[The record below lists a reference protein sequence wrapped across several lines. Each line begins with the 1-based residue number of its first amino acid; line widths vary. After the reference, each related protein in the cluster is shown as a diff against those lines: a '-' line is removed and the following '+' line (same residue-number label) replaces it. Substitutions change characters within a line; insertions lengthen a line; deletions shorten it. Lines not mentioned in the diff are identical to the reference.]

1 LQIGGVNMLKK
12 RFHFLLI
19 FFLTPFLFNCTK
31 LKDLADP
38 YVPISLDSFKSL
50 DSLTDQVKAL
60 GYVPSYTSQGGEYGL
75 LSGADLGFCV
85 VMRTGSI
92 KCWGF
97 NDNGQLGN
105 GDKLTQNTPVLA
117 SALGTVSIAGGTFE
131 VAVSSGLGTSCAFLS
146 TSSSSVDFKCWGGNG
161 AAQFGTGSTTP
172 AFSTT
177 PVSATILNGKKIKQ
191 FTVGDDHACVLFA
204 DDSSALCWGKNDYG
218 QLGDGTKTDSLTGV
232 KPLSSVI
239 TEPIRSIAASDKMTC
254 LVTFSNNG
262 YCWGNEGSPTYKN
275 FTLNK
280 SPTQILSGAAYVSGG
295 DGSHICFIML
305 DQTVQC
311 IGNNDKG
318 QLGNGQMI
326 SSEGTINPV
335 VVSGL
340 SGASMIV
347 AGNAHTCA
355 VSGNNKIVSCWG
367 DNTKAQ
373 LGNGVF
379 GINKESAIPLQVQG
393 LPANA
398 QIVDIAASDNVTCVL
413 LSNDDVYCWGSNAA
427 GGFPDPLG
435 VAKTTAQSA
444 TAIKILNRA
453 DP

>member
-1 LQIGGVNMLKK
+1 MLKK
-12 RFHFLLI
+12 RFQFLLI
-19 FFLTPFLFNCTK
+19 FFLFPLFFNCNK
-31 LKDLADP
+31 LKDLTDP

-75 LSGADLGFCV
+75 ISGADLGFCV
-85 VMRTGSI
+85 VMRTGSV

-105 GDKLTQNTPVLA
+105 GNQINQNTPVLA
-117 SALGTVSIAGGTFE
+117 SALGTVSISGGAFE

-218 QLGDGTKTDSLTGV
+218 QLGDGTTTNSFTTGV
-232 KPLSSVI
+232 KPTGI
-239 TEPIRSIAASDKMTC
+239 TEAIRSIAASDKMTC
-254 LVTFSNNG
+254 VVTFSNNG
-262 YCWGNEGSPTYKN
+262 YCWGNNDVTDTAYQN
-275 FTLNK
+275 FILNK
-280 SPTQILSGAAYVSGG
+280 NPSLIVSGAAYVSGG
-295 DGSHICFIML
+295 DGSHICFIMF
-305 DQTVQC
+305 DQKVQC
-311 IGNNDKG
+311 LGSNNKG
-318 QLGNGQMI
+318 QLGNGKQ
-326 SSEGTINPV
+326 SSTLGSITPV
-335 VVSGL
+335 QVSNL
-340 SGASMIV
+340 SGVSMIV
-347 AGNAHTCA
+347 AGTLHTCA
-355 VSGNNKIVSCWG
+355 VSGNNKVVSCWG

-373 LGNGVF
+373 LGNGVSGTDNSF
-379 GINKESAIPLQVQG
+379 TIPVQVQG

-398 QIVDIAASDNVTCVL
+398 QIVDIAAADNVTCVL
-413 LSNDDVYCWGSNAA
+413 LSSDDVYCWGSNA
-427 GGFPDPLG
+427 GGSFPDPLG
-435 VAKTTAQSA
+435 VAKTTTQSEV
-444 TAIKILNRA
+444 AIKILNRA

>member
-1 LQIGGVNMLKK
+1 MLKT

-38 YVPISLDSFKSL
+38 YVPISLDSFKAL

-85 VMRTGSI
+85 VMRTGNI
-92 KCWGF
+92 KCWGH
-97 NDNGQLGN
+97 NDTGQLGT
-105 GDKLTQNTPVLA
+105 GDTTNQPTPVPA
-117 SALGTVSIAGGTFE
+117 TALGTVSISGGTFE

-146 TSSSSVDFKCWGGNG
+146 TSSSSIDFKCWGGNG
-161 AAQFGTGSTTP
+161 SGQFGTGSTTP
-172 AFSTT
+172 TSSTS
-177 PVSATILNGKKIKQ
+177 PVSATVLNGKKIKQ

-218 QLGDGTKTDSLTGV
+218 QLGDGTRTDSLTGV
-232 KPLSSVI
+232 KPLTSVI
-239 TEPIRSIAASDKMTC
+239 TEPIRSISASDKMTC

-262 YCWGNEGSPTYKN
+262 YCWGNDNVGTPYQN
-275 FTLNK
+275 FTLSK
-280 SPTQILSGAAYVSGG
+280 SPQLIVSGASYVSGG

-305 DQTVQC
+305 DQKVNC
-311 IGNNDKG
+311 LGSNNKG
-318 QLGNGQMI
+318 QLGDGKVI
-326 SSEGTINPV
+326 AALGTITPRQ
-335 VVSGL
+335 VSNL
-340 SGASMIV
+340 SGVSMIV
-347 AGNAHTCA
+347 AGFQHTCA

-373 LGNGVF
+373 LGNGEF
-379 GINKESAIPLQVQG
+379 GAAKSSSIPVQVQG

-413 LSNDDVYCWGSNAA
+413 LSNDDVYCWGSNTTA
-427 GGFPDPLG
+427 GTPPPPYPDPLG
-435 VAKTTAQSA
+435 VAKTTAQSE

>member
-1 LQIGGVNMLKK
+1 MLKT

-75 LSGADLGFCV
+75 ISGADLGFCV
-85 VMRTGSI
+85 VMRTGSV

-105 GDKLTQNTPVLA
+105 GNQISQNTPVPA
-117 SALGTVSIAGGTFE
+117 SALGIVSISGGAFE

-146 TSSSSVDFKCWGGNG
+146 TSSSGVDFKCWGGNG

-218 QLGDGTKTDSLTGV
+218 QLGDGTTTNSFTTGV
-232 KPLSSVI
+232 KPTGI
-239 TEPIRSIAASDKMTC
+239 TEAIRSIAASDKMTC
-254 LVTFSNNG
+254 VVTFSNKG
-262 YCWGNEGSPTYKN
+262 YCWGNDGSSIYKN

-280 SPTQILSGAAYVSGG
+280 SPTQILSSAAYVSGG

-318 QLGNGQMI
+318 QLGNGQLLT
-326 SSEGTINPV
+326 SAGTINPV

-340 SGASMIV
+340 LGTSMIV

-355 VSGNNKIVSCWG
+355 VWGNNKIVSCWG
-367 DNTKAQ
+367 DNALAQ
-373 LGNGVF
+373 LGNGVS
-379 GINKESAIPLQVQG
+379 GTDKGSTIPVQVQG

-398 QIVDIAASDNVTCVL
+398 QIVDIAAADNVTCVL
-413 LSNDDVYCWGSNAA
+413 LSNDDVYCWGSNTTA
-427 GGFPDPLG
+427 GTPPPPYPDPLG

-444 TAIKILNRA
+444 TAIKVLNRA

>member
-1 LQIGGVNMLKK
+1 MLKK
-12 RFHFLLI
+12 RFQFLLI
-19 FFLTPFLFNCTK
+19 FFLFPLFFNCNK
-31 LKDLADP
+31 LKDLTDP

-75 LSGADLGFCV
+75 ISGADLGFCV
-85 VMRTGSI
+85 VMRTGSV

-105 GDKLTQNTPVLA
+105 GNQINQNTPVLA
-117 SALGTVSIAGGTFE
+117 SALGTVSISGGAFE

-218 QLGDGTKTDSLTGV
+218 QLGDGTTTNSFTTGV
-232 KPLSSVI
+232 KPTGI
-239 TEPIRSIAASDKMTC
+239 TEAIRSIAASDKLTC
-254 LVTFSNNG
+254 VVTFSNNG
-262 YCWGNEGSPTYKN
+262 YCWGNDNVGTTYQN
-275 FTLNK
+275 FILNK
-280 SPTQILSGAAYVSGG
+280 VPTQILSGAAYVSGG
-295 DGSHICFIML
+295 DGSHICFIMF
-305 DQTVQC
+305 DQSVQC
-311 IGNNDKG
+311 LGDNQKG
-318 QLGNGQMI
+318 QLGNGKV
-326 SSEGTINPV
+326 STGLGSVNPER
-335 VVSGL
+335 VSNLIGV
-340 SGASMIV
+340 SMIV
-347 AGNAHTCA
+347 AGFQHTCA

-379 GINKESAIPLQVQG
+379 GADNNSTIPVQVKG

-398 QIVDIAASDNVTCVL
+398 QIVDIAAADNVTCVL
-413 LSNDDVYCWGSNAA
+413 LSNDDVYCWGSNTTA
-427 GGFPDPLG
+427 GTPPPPYPDPLG

-444 TAIKILNRA
+444 TAIKVLNRA